1 MIGEGFTL
9 YNMLQID
16 NTLFDNIMLYEKID
30 KDVMLTEIFKRC
42 GSLPCIDFNPDLY
55 KLFVENFFK
64 KYYNMFMKLYDSMY
78 FEYNPLENLKRERT
92 LKNQTVTEN
101 TRNATSE
108 SHSTDSNITNSENKI
123 SAMDSNDYQPDRTT
137 DSDSTSTG
145 DVNNTGNESENG
157 KETFNEEES
166 EHGTIGVI
174 THQAMIEKER
184 RVVRYD
190 FYKEVAGIHEN
201 ELCVSI
207 Y

>member
-16 NTLFDNIMLYEKID
+16 NSLFDNIVLYEKID

-55 KLFVENFFK
+55 KIFVENFFK
-64 KYYNMFMKLYDSMY
+64 KYYNMFKKLYDSMY
-78 FEYNPLENLKRERT
+78 FDYNPLENMNRTKESQMVRENDR
-92 LKNQTVTEN
+92 N
-101 TRNATSE
+101 TTSE
-108 SHSTDSNITNSENKI
+108 QHGSDSNVTDSENQI
-123 SAMDSNDYQPDRTT
+123 SAMDSNDYQPDRKTS
-137 DSDSTSTG
+137 SDSTTSS
-145 DVNNTGNESENG
+145 DVNASGSEKENG
-157 KETFNEEES
+157 KDTYTEN

-174 THQAMIEKER
+174 TNQDMIEKER

-190 FYKEVAGIHEN
+190 FYREVAGMYEN